1 MVSRTWELKAWQQA
15 VTGWE
20 RETLR
25 TGSVTRPQANDEGR
39 RNDHKALLAQL
50 ACRIETSTGT
60 RRRAIDAIRSHPE
73 VSIAVFPELYLS
85 GYTYRDLDELALAPD
100 SDELA
105 SIAAAGGRRGDG
117 GGNRL
122 RGTDAGGHRQLGCL
136 HRHRRLLAGVYRKT
150 YLFPP
155 EADAGFL
162 QGEELMILELAGRRA
177 APLICFDIEFPEPGR
192 QLALAGAELLV
203 TASANMDPFFIDHAV
218 GAVARAREQAPHL
231 YANLV
236 GSGDGLV
243 FVGASRS
250 VAPTGEILA
259 EASRDQEELLV
270 VPVAEPG
277 GVDPRTDYPKLVR
290 PPLPVTV
297 SEKERATR

>member
-1 MVSRTWELKAWQQA
+1 M
-15 VTGWE
+15 
-20 RETLR
+20 
-25 TGSVTRPQANDEGR
+25 N
-39 RNDHKALLAQL
+39 ALLAQL
-50 ACRIETSTGT
+50 ACRIGDIEGNTA
-60 RRRAIDAIRSHPE
+60 RAIDAIRTHPE
-73 VSIAVFPELYLS
+73 VEIAVFPELYLC
-85 GYTYRDLDELALAPD
+85 GYTYRDLDALAREPD
-100 SDELA
+100 GEELA
-105 SIAAAGGRRGDG
+105 SISAAAAEAETAVVIGFAERTPKGVANSAACIDTDG
-117 GGNRL
+117 S
-122 RGTDAGGHRQLGCL
+122 
-136 HRHRRLLAGVYRKT
+136 LAGVYRKT
-150 YLFPP
+150 YLFPS

-162 QGEELMILELAGRRA
+162 QGEELLVLELAGRRA

-192 QLALAGAELLV
+192 QVALAGAELLV

-218 GAVARAREQAPHL
+218 GAVARAHENRLPHL

-250 VAPTGEILA
+250 VAPTGEILV

-270 VPVAEPG
+270 VPVADPG